1 MRTYREGRER
11 YLIDHFTLYFYR
23 GKVELLIMKRLLNS
37 YHITHRHSLVH
48 SAALSFVA
56 TLTLSLFLTCVS
68 SLSTLGQEAQA
79 QSLNINLDS
88 SVSSGL
94 MVGPSGREISVSR
107 SPLLLDFDAAF
118 IFDGDESVEWV
129 LGTLIQA
136 EYTPAFAINPQV
148 RLRRRWS
155 IFEGFAGVGIPFF
168 FKPYTR
174 FGSELSLGFSFPAE
188 GAIAFIG
195 HANLQTYFLGSDL
208 PDSNTVFT
216 MNGAVGVRMR
226 F

>member
-1 MRTYREGRER
+1 
-11 YLIDHFTLYFYR
+11 
-23 GKVELLIMKRLLNS
+23 MKRLSDSNR
-37 YHITHRHSLVH
+37 ITPRHNLAH
-48 SAALSFVA
+48 SAVLSFVSA
-56 TLTLSLFLTCVS
+56 ITLSLLITCVS
-68 SLSTLGQEAQA
+68 SLSMQGQEAQA

-94 MVGPSGREISVSR
+94 MVGPNGREISVSR

-129 LGTLIQA
+129 LGSLIQA

-168 FKPYTR
+168 IKPYTR

-188 GAIAFIG
+188 GALAFIG
-195 HANLQTYFLGSDL
+195 HANIQTYFLGSDL

>member
-1 MRTYREGRER
+1 
-11 YLIDHFTLYFYR
+11 
-23 GKVELLIMKRLLNS
+23 MKRLLDS
-37 YHITHRHSLVH
+37 YHLTRHFSSGYSFH
-48 SAALSFVA
+48 SSAILCLAGL
-56 TLTLSLFLTCVS
+56 LMCVS
-68 SLSTLGQEAQA
+68 WLSPLGSEAQA
-79 QSLNINLDS
+79 QSLDINLDS

-94 MVGPSGREISVSR
+94 MVGPNGREISISR
-107 SPLLLDFDAAF
+107 SPLLLDIDAAF

-129 LGTLIQA
+129 LGSLIQA

-148 RLRRRWS
+148 RLRRKWS
-155 IFEGFAGVGIPFF
+155 LFEAFAGVGVPFF

-174 FGSELSLGFSFPAE
+174 FGTELSLGFSFPSE

>member
-1 MRTYREGRER
+1 
-11 YLIDHFTLYFYR
+11 
-23 GKVELLIMKRLLNS
+23 MKRLS
-37 YHITHRHSLVH
+37 DFYHLTRHFSLGR
-48 SAALSFVA
+48 S
-56 TLTLSLFLTCVS
+56 SLFSALAILFLSTTLLCVS
-68 SLSTLGQEAQA
+68 SLTSLGSEAQA
-79 QSLNINLDS
+79 QSLDINLDS

-107 SPLLLDFDAAF
+107 SPLMLDIDAAF
-118 IFDGDESVEWV
+118 IFDGDKSVEWV
-129 LGTLIQA
+129 LGGLIQA

-155 IFEGFAGVGIPFF
+155 LFEAFAGVGVPFF

-174 FGSELSLGFSFPAE
+174 FGTELSLGFSFPAE

>member
-1 MRTYREGRER
+1 
-11 YLIDHFTLYFYR
+11 
-23 GKVELLIMKRLLNS
+23 MKRHLNS
-37 YHITHRHSLVH
+37 RLFTHL
-48 SAALSFVA
+48 LSFRSSSLFSALVI
-56 TLTLSLFLTCVS
+56 LSLSLMLTCISWVS
-68 SLSTLGQEAQA
+68 PLGSEAQA

-88 SVSSGL
+88 SVSSGI
-94 MVGPSGREISVSR
+94 MVGPNGRKISVSR
-107 SPLLLDFDAAF
+107 SPLLLDLDAAF
-118 IFDGDESVEWV
+118 IFDGDDSVEWV
-129 LGTLIQA
+129 LGSLIQA

-155 IFEGFAGVGIPFF
+155 LFEAFAGVGVPFF

-174 FGSELSLGFSFPAE
+174 FGTELSLGFSFPAE

>member
-1 MRTYREGRER
+1 
-11 YLIDHFTLYFYR
+11 
-23 GKVELLIMKRLLNS
+23 MKRLSDSNQ
-37 YHITHRHSLVH
+37 ITPRHSLAH
-48 SAALSFVA
+48 STVLSFVLA
-56 TLTLSLFLTCVS
+56 ITLSLLLTCVS
-68 SLSTLGQEAQA
+68 SLSMQGQEAQA
-79 QSLNINLDS
+79 QSLSINLDS

-94 MVGPSGREISVSR
+94 MVGPNGREISVSR

-118 IFDGDESVEWV
+118 VFDGDESVEWV
-129 LGTLIQA
+129 LGSLIQA

-168 FKPYTR
+168 IKPYTR

-188 GAIAFIG
+188 GALAFIG
-195 HANLQTYFLGSDL
+195 HANIQTYFLGSDL